1 MHAVT
6 AIAVSF
12 HSYLVLP
19 HSYTPI
25 SLLAPSPTVTST
37 MTCVPLCLVLQA
49 FTLFLMIMVGVLLTY
64 AVLWYTLKWYKHLE
78 EVTDTQGA
86 AYAADKDPEAGAGEG
101 STTDMAG

>member
-1 MHAVT
+1 MCT
-6 AIAVSF
+6 
-12 HSYLVLP
+12 
-19 HSYTPI
+19 
-25 SLLAPSPTVTST
+25 
-37 MTCVPLCLVLQA
+37 PLCLVLQA

-64 AVLWYTLKWYKHLE
+64 AVLWYTLKWYKLLE

>member
-1 MHAVT
+1 
-6 AIAVSF
+6 
-12 HSYLVLP
+12 
-19 HSYTPI
+19 
-25 SLLAPSPTVTST
+25 
-37 MTCVPLCLVLQA
+37 
-49 FTLFLMIMVGVLLTY
+49 MIMVGVLLTY